1 MSTIDPIRSF
11 AASADRLLSAG
22 PIDGLPNVASLD
34 APHVKQTKT
43 EIRKLSAEIAQLA
56 HSDLSAGEFFQGFL
70 SKLTLAMRATG
81 AAVWDGYR
89 DSSARSGQ
97 ADTATPPTT
106 LFQSRA
112 HYQMPLELLGD
123 SGEAPVEH
131 ARILQCVSR
140 EKQPILI
147 PPQAVA
153 VDAERPGNPTN
164 EALVIVPV
172 ILEGEVECLVEV
184 VQTACGGPAAQR
196 GYLRFL
202 AQMADLLADY
212 LRRQLVKELTRRQE
226 LADKTEKWICEAL
239 KCNDAG
245 LRSRIAANGLCE
257 TLHAQQAYWLQ
268 RSSWPLQRPKILAA
282 AHLNELDPRSEV
294 AEQITTLTALL
305 DKNSQADEKS
315 SRSIQFFYA
324 ADRRN
329 SEARESAL
337 SASQSLEAT
346 DQQAIDAFC
355 DLLHCRSLAVYDSPE
370 TPLNSWLLCFDAE
383 QTAALANAG
392 GDLASHLENPR
403 AFKLLDA
410 SAALAVT
417 PRSNS
422 WLQPRVQSSGG
433 QIRRVAAWAVAAV
446 LLACVAFFP
455 VPQQVQVQAILQPV
469 NKYAYYAP
477 MEAFVEKVYVSE
489 GEVVDDQQPLL
500 RLRSRKLD
508 SQVESLLGDR
518 EQVNNQ
524 IDELENRLDRD
535 KSISALERD
544 RMEAQLGQLASS
556 RNSLN
561 QQLHVLSDSQK
572 DLQVFALGAGQ
583 VSTWDLANRLQ
594 KRPVKAG
601 QLLATTYDPS
611 GPWRLQVAVPQHR
624 IGLVMANM
632 RQDSSAT
639 KVRFSLVSHPG
650 QAQEATLERLA
661 SQIVSGET
669 NAAVLY
675 GEASLD
681 ASQLP
686 IRKDGAVA
694 NATIDCGTVPVY
706 WLVIRDA
713 YWAIRTR
720 FLLYR

>member
-1 MSTIDPIRSF
+1 MCSNRYS
-11 AASADRLLSAG
+11 
-22 PIDGLPNVASLD
+22 
-34 APHVKQTKT
+34 
-43 EIRKLSAEIAQLA
+43 
-56 HSDLSAGEFFQGFL
+56 
-70 SKLTLAMRATG
+70 
-81 AAVWDGYR
+81 R
-89 DSSARSGQ
+89 DSSVRSVQ
-97 ADTATPPTT
+97 AETATPPTIS
-106 LFQSRA
+106 FRSRA
-112 HYQMPLELLGD
+112 HYQMPRELLND
-123 SGEAPVEH
+123 SVEAPPEH
-131 ARILQCVSR
+131 ARILECVSR

-153 VDAERPGNPTN
+153 VDAERPSNPTN

-212 LRRQLVKELTRRQE
+212 LRRQLVKELTKRQE
-226 LADKTEKWICEAL
+226 RADKTEEWICEAL
-239 KCNDAG
+239 RCSESG
-245 LRSRIAANGLCE
+245 LRSRVVVNGLCE
-257 TLHAQQAYWLQ
+257 TLLAQQAYWLQ
-268 RSSWPLQRPKILAA
+268 RASWPLQRPKILAA
-282 AHLNELDPRSEV
+282 SHLDELDPRSEV
-294 AEQITTLTALL
+294 AEQIAILTPML
-305 DKNSQADEKS
+305 DKNLQASEKN
-315 SRSIQFFYA
+315 SRSVQFFCA
-324 ADRRN
+324 SDRRASEELDSATN
-329 SEARESAL
+329 SN
-337 SASQSLEAT
+337 QSSLAT
-346 DQQAIDAFC
+346 DQRAIDAFC

-370 TPLNSWLLCFDAE
+370 TPLHSWLLCFDAE
-383 QTAALANAG
+383 QTAALSIAG
-392 GDLASHLENPR
+392 VDQTSPLETTR
-403 AFKLLDA
+403 TLKLLDA
-410 SAALAVT
+410 SAALAAT
-417 PRSNS
+417 PRTNS
-422 WLQPRVQSSGG
+422 WLQPKAKSSGW
-433 QIRRVAAWAVAAV
+433 QLRRIAVWAVTAV
-446 LLACVAFFP
+446 LVTCVAFFP
-455 VPQQVQVQAILQPV
+455 VPQQVQVQAVLQPV

-477 MEAFVEKVYVSE
+477 MEAFVENVYVRE

-500 RLRSRKLD
+500 SLRSRKLD
-508 SQVESLLGDR
+508 SQVESLLGER
-518 EQVNNQ
+518 EQANNR

-544 RMEAQLGQLASS
+544 RMEAQLGQLVSS

-561 QQLHVLSDSQK
+561 QQLQVLSESQK
-572 DLQVFALGAGQ
+572 DLKVFALGSGQ
-583 VSTWDLANRLQ
+583 VSTWDLANRLY

-632 RQDSSAT
+632 REDSSEP
-639 KVRFSLVSHPG
+639 KVRFSLVSHPY
-650 QAQEATLERLA
+650 QAQEARLERLA

-675 GEASLD
+675 GEAGLD

-713 YWAIRTR
+713 YRAIRTR